1 MDAVSGK
8 RHHGQEVDHPMRQGF
23 AHRGFSLVEMAMVM
37 ATMAIIAMIAVP
49 RMSRAADDAHA
60 GALVANVRVLQG
72 AIEMYAI
79 EHGGLSPGQK
89 ADQSIDLSGA
99 RFAQR
104 LTGLTTELGN
114 TGGIYGPYLLR
125 IPRNPGNEKDTI
137 RVNGPDLGAN
147 LAGWRFNTT
156 TRRILPDHVT
166 ELVAETVIRTKLLG
180 ATVKDVSGGRNTLE
194 DGEQAAGLN

>member
-1 MDAVSGK
+1 
-8 RHHGQEVDHPMRQGF
+8 MRPGH

-49 RMSRAADDAHA
+49 RLSRAADDAHA

-72 AIEMYAI
+72 AIEMYAV
-79 EHGGLSPGQK
+79 EHGGLSPAQK
-89 ADQSIDLSGA
+89 PDQSIDLSGT

-125 IPRNPGNEKDTI
+125 IPRNPGNDKNTV

-166 ELVAETVIRTKLLG
+166 EAVADTVIRTKLLG
-180 ATVKDVSGGRNTLE
+180 GTVKGTTGDGNTIA
-194 DGEQAAGLN
+194 DDEQAVGLN

>member
-8 RHHGQEVDHPMRQGF
+8 RHHGQEVRHPMRQRF

-89 ADQSIDLSGA
+89 ADQSIDLSGP